1 MPPGRPSGSDGART
15 GGGSGRAPVERQSGQ
30 RPHPPV
36 GPASFIYD
44 PELSSPE
51 PPPHLTA
58 IPEGPLAQK
67 MRRLVA
73 AEAVFERLL
82 HAFVIAFGLCLAV
95 LMFVQVVLRY
105 VFASPFV
112 GIEELSLLFG
122 AWFYFLGVAYVTR
135 NGEHIHGGILTMV
148 TTNRNAVRL
157 VRLVMSVLGI
167 AACAVFGY
175 YAIKYALFEIRTGRL
190 SSYMRWPK
198 GWWSASLI
206 VGFSATTVYMAL
218 QAINQLVDLR
228 ASLRRA
234 REP

>member
-1 MPPGRPSGSDGART
+1 M
-15 GGGSGRAPVERQSGQ
+15 ERKSEQ

-36 GPASFIYD
+36 GAASFIYD

-58 IPEGPLAQK
+58 IPEGTLAER

-73 AEAVFERLL
+73 VEAVFERLL
-82 HAFVIAFGLCLAV
+82 FVFIIAFGVCLAV
-95 LMFVQVVLRY
+95 LMFAQVVLRY

-135 NGEHIHGGILTMV
+135 NGEHIHGGVLTMV
-148 TTNRNAVRL
+148 TKSRNAVRL
-157 VRLVMSVLGI
+157 VRLVMTLLGI

-175 YAIKYALFEIRTGRL
+175 YAIRYALFEIRTGRL

-206 VGFSATTVYMAL
+206 IGFSATAIYMVL
-218 QAINQLVDLR
+218 QAINQFVDLR
-228 ASLRRA
+228 THLRGGPSPGPGPGG
-234 REP
+234 E

>member
-1 MPPGRPSGSDGART
+1 MSGRSAPGRTVWPGST
-15 GGGSGRAPVERQSGQ
+15 VVERQSRQ

-36 GPASFIYD
+36 ETASFIYD
-44 PELSSPE
+44 PELASPE

-58 IPEGPLAQK
+58 IPEGALAEK
-67 MRRLVA
+67 MRRLVVI
-73 AEAVFERLL
+73 ESVFERFLRV
-82 HAFVIAFGLCLAV
+82 FIIAFGLCLAI
-95 LMFVQVVLRY
+95 LMFTQVVLRY

-148 TTNRNAVRL
+148 TKSRNAVRL
-157 VRLVMSVLGI
+157 VRLVMTLLGI

-175 YAIKYALFEIRTGRL
+175 YAIRYALFEIRTGRL

-206 VGFSATTVYMAL
+206 VGFSATALYMVL
-218 QAINQLVDLR
+218 QAFNQLVDLK
-228 ASLRRA
+228 AHLRKA
-234 REP
+234 EEQ

>member
-1 MPPGRPSGSDGART
+1 M
-15 GGGSGRAPVERQSGQ
+15 ERKSEQHP
-30 RPHPPV
+30 RPPV
-36 GPASFIYD
+36 GADSFIYD
-44 PELSSPE
+44 AELAAPE

-58 IPEGPLAQK
+58 IPEGELGSG

-73 AEAVFERLL
+73 VETIFERLL
-82 HAFVIAFGLCLAV
+82 YFFIIVFGLCLAV
-95 LMFVQVVLRY
+95 LMFTQVVLRY

-148 TTNRNAVRL
+148 VKKRNTVRAVRL
-157 VRLVMSVLGI
+157 LMTVLSI

-175 YAIKYALFEIRTGRL
+175 YAIKYALFEIGTGRL

-206 VGFSATTVYMAL
+206 FGFVGTVAYMVL
-218 QAINQLVDLR
+218 QALNQFLDLR
-228 ASLRRA
+228 THLRTA
-234 REP
+234 DEE

>member
-1 MPPGRPSGSDGART
+1 M
-15 GGGSGRAPVERQSGQ
+15 ERQSEQ
-30 RPHPPV
+30 RPRPPV
-36 GPASFIYD
+36 GADSFIYD
-44 PELSSPE
+44 AELSSPE
-51 PPPHLTA
+51 PPEHLTA
-58 IPEGPLAQK
+58 IPQGELGPG

-73 AEAVFERLL
+73 VESIFERI
-82 HAFVIAFGLCLAV
+82 FYFFIIVFGLCLAV
-95 LMFVQVVLRY
+95 LMFTQVVLRY

-148 TTNRNAVRL
+148 VKTRNTVRTVRL
-157 VRLVMSVLGI
+157 LMTVLSI

-175 YAIKYALFEIRTGRL
+175 YAIRYALFEIGTGRL

-206 VGFSATTVYMAL
+206 FGFVGTVAYMVL
-218 QAINQLVDLR
+218 QALNQFLDLKTHLR
-228 ASLRRA
+228 AA
-234 REP
+234 DGE

>member
-1 MPPGRPSGSDGART
+1 
-15 GGGSGRAPVERQSGQ
+15 
-30 RPHPPV
+30 
-36 GPASFIYD
+36 
-44 PELSSPE
+44 
-51 PPPHLTA
+51 
-58 IPEGPLAQK
+58 

-73 AEAVFERLL
+73 VESIFERI
-82 HAFVIAFGLCLAV
+82 FYFFIIVFGLCLAV
-95 LMFVQVVLRY
+95 LMFTQVVLRY

-148 TTNRNAVRL
+148 VKTQNTVRAVRL
-157 VRLVMSVLGI
+157 LMTVLSI

-175 YAIKYALFEIRTGRL
+175 FAIRYALFEIGTGRL

-206 VGFSATTVYMAL
+206 FGFVGTVAYMVL
-218 QAINQLVDLR
+218 QALNQFLDLR
-228 ASLRRA
+228 THLRTA
-234 REP
+234 NRE

>member
-1 MPPGRPSGSDGART
+1 M
-15 GGGSGRAPVERQSGQ
+15 ERQSEQ
-30 RPHPPV
+30 RPRPPV
-36 GPASFIYD
+36 GADSYIYD
-44 PELSSPE
+44 AELAAPE

-58 IPEGPLAQK
+58 IPQGELGPGL
-67 MRRLVA
+67 RRLVA
-73 AEAVFERLL
+73 VESIFERI
-82 HAFVIAFGLCLAV
+82 FYFFIIVFGLCLAV
-95 LMFVQVVLRY
+95 LMFTQVVLRY

-148 TTNRNAVRL
+148 VKTQNTVRTVRL
-157 VRLVMSVLGI
+157 LMTVLSI

-175 YAIKYALFEIRTGRL
+175 YAIRYALFEIGTGRL

-206 VGFSATTVYMAL
+206 FGFVGTVAYMAL
-218 QAINQLVDLR
+218 QALNQFLDLKAHLR
-228 ASLRRA
+228 AA
-234 REP
+234 GKE

>member
-1 MPPGRPSGSDGART
+1 MDRPSA
-15 GGGSGRAPVERQSGQ
+15 Q

-36 GPASFIYD
+36 GAASFIYD

-58 IPEGPLAQK
+58 IPEGALAERI
-67 MRRLVA
+67 RRLVA
-73 AEAVFERLL
+73 VEAVFERIL
-82 HAFVIAFGLCLAV
+82 FVFIIAFGVCLAV

-135 NGEHIHGGILTMV
+135 NGEHIHGGVLTMV
-148 TTNRNAVRL
+148 TKSRNTVRL
-157 VRLVMSVLGI
+157 VRLVMTLLGV

-175 YAIKYALFEIRTGRL
+175 YAIRYALFEIRTGRL

-206 VGFSATTVYMAL
+206 IGFSATAIYMVL
-218 QAINQLVDLR
+218 QGINQFVDLR
-228 ASLRRA
+228 AHLRGGPSPPPGPA
-234 REP
+234 GE